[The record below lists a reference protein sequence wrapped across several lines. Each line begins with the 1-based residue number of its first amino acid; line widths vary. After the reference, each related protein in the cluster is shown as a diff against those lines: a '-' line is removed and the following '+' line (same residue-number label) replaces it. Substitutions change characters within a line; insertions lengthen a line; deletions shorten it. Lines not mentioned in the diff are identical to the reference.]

1 MNYPIEWKWSKS
13 DQWGKLEPYSRSK
26 RPVKQVE
33 EKDEV
38 QSVNVTQ
45 ESFVKELKNTAY
57 NMSLNHDENTWD
69 ILNQDIYNPGFSDIG
84 QGDNGFSVRNKRE
97 ELGNKMADRAMTQQ
111 MGFNPFL
118 SDNNYA
124 NDISVSNEFFKPINT
139 TQEREKIN

>member
-13 DQWGKLEPYSRSK
+13 EPYSRSK
-26 RPVKQVE
+26 RPIKQVVE
-33 EKDEV
+33 EKPEV
-38 QSVNVTQ
+38 QSMHVNSQ

-118 SDNNYA
+118 SENNYA
-124 NDISVSNEFFKPINT
+124 NDISVSNEFLKPINT
-139 TQEREKIN
+139 TQEREKA